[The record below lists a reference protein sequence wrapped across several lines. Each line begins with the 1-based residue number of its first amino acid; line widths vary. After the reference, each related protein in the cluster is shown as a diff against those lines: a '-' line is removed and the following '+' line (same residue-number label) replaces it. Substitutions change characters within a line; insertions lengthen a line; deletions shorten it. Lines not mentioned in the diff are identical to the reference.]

1 MKSLTRVVFA
11 VVISLGLFANPVLA
25 KQCVWNKAGFI
36 LDVTW
41 TYNEQVVREDQILLG
56 QGTCSDDNAQYGVIL
71 SIVGGEVADAA
82 AHGALA
88 FAAGLLGF
96 VPGLTPGAAAAVA
109 TAAAGGAS
117 FLDQFIPEPENTFY
131 AGVPSSEYY
140 LDVWG
145 TIWDPQVGDGGPIW

>member
-1 MKSLTRVVFA
+1 MKSSVKLVVSALF
-11 VVISLGLFANPVLA
+11 SLMLFANPVLA
-25 KQCVWNKAGFI
+25 KQCIWNKAGFI
-36 LDVTW
+36 LDVVWVYDT
-41 TYNEQVVREDQILLG
+41 VVYGTDQILLG
-56 QGTCSDDNAQYGVIL
+56 QGTCIEGDGYDVIL
-71 SIVGGEVADAA
+71 SIVGGEIADAA

-88 FAAGLLGF
+88 VAAGLLGF
-96 VPGLTPGAAAAVA
+96 VPGLTPGAAVAVA
-109 TAAAGGAS
+109 AAAAGGAS